1 MASIDLFNREK
12 SSIWNFN
19 LIFNDSGDLFFIKNE
34 LKEKRICFSDIKK
47 DDIEKLIVLP
57 DINWLNRGNIG
68 CVPQHHNLACLKFFV
83 VVLIQPKLQL
93 KL

>member
-47 DDIEKLIVLP
+47 DDIEK
-57 DINWLNRGNIG
+57 
-68 CVPQHHNLACLKFFV
+68 QTE
-83 VVLIQPKLQL
+83 
-93 KL
+93 